1 MIECFLFVFLT
12 LGLNAASLI
21 AGGGGG
27 GGLLTEKGENFF

>member
-21 AGGGGG
+21 AGGASHR
-27 GGLLTEKGENFF
+27 ERREFFKNFL